1 MPEQTTYLTRQPD
14 AGFRFLSVGE
24 CMVEM
29 APAQVPGEYRMGF
42 AGDTFNTAWHLRQL
56 RADVQTGFFSRVG
69 QDAVSQAM
77 LDMMISAG
85 IDTEHVGRSADRS
98 VGLYLITLDDGER
111 SFSYWRGTSAAR
123 QLADDPAALARALQA
138 ADIAY
143 FSGITVAILDP
154 AGRETLLAAMAF
166 ARDAGKIV
174 AFDPNLRPGLWKDTG
189 EMCAAITAAAA
200 VSDMVLPS
208 YDDEAV
214 HFGDRDM
221 AATADRY
228 LEAGVRTVIVKN
240 GSGPVLY
247 VHEGERAEVV
257 PPKVDRIV
265 DTTAAGDSFNAG
277 FFASLD
283 RPGTMADRIR
293 FGARVAGQVIGQKG
307 ALVPV
312 DPGPWPPAGAA

>member
-1 MPEQTTYLTRQPD
+1 
-14 AGFRFLSVGE
+14 
-24 CMVEM
+24 
-29 APAQVPGEYRMGF
+29 MGF

-56 RADVQTGFFSRVG
+56 RPDVQTGYCSRVG

-77 LDMMISAG
+77 LEMMVSAG

-111 SFSYWRGTSAAR
+111 SFSYWRGASAAR
-123 QLADDPAALARALQA
+123 QLAQDPAALARALGET
-138 ADIAY
+138 DIAY

-228 LEAGVRTVIVKN
+228 LEAGARTVITGQWDVYDAT
-240 GSGPVLY
+240 GPPLLRDFFDRLSR
-247 VHEGERAEVV
+247 GDPAPAALAEAQRRFLAQLR
-257 PPKVDRIV
+257 DS
-265 DTTAAGDSFNAG
+265 TAAEPWLHPYFWSVY
-277 FFASLD
+277 
-283 RPGTMADRIR
+283 T
-293 FGARVAGQVIGQKG
+293 VAGDDRATCSTESELQAQVLQNFRGES
-307 ALVPV
+307 P
-312 DPGPWPPAGAA
+312 

>member
-1 MPEQTTYLTRQPD
+1 MPEETTYLAGRPG
-14 AGFRFLSVGE
+14 AGFRFLSIGE

-29 APAQVPGEYRMGF
+29 APAETAGEYRMGF

-56 RADVQTGFFSRVG
+56 RADVDTGYFSRVG

-77 LDMMISAG
+77 LDMMVSAG
-85 IDTEHVGRSADRS
+85 IDTRHVGRSADRS

-123 QLADDPAALARALQA
+123 QLADDPAELARALEET
-138 ADIAY
+138 DIAY

-154 AGRETLLAAMAF
+154 AGREALLAAMTA
-166 ARDAGKIV
+166 ARAAGKIV
-174 AFDPNLRPGLWKDTG
+174 AFDPNLRPGLWASTD
-189 EMCAAITAAAA
+189 EMCAAITAAAG

-214 HFGDRDM
+214 HFGDGNM

-228 LEAGVRTVIVKN
+228 LAAGARTVIVKN
-240 GSGPVLY
+240 GSGPVLCE
-247 VHEGERAEVV
+247 HEGRREEVL

-283 RPGTMADRIR
+283 RPGTMADRIL

-312 DPGPWPPAGAA
+312 DPGAWPPSGAA